1 MTRPAVSGALP
12 GTVGADALEQLWR
25 TVEHVAQ
32 GRLAVLEDALRALED
47 GAADAGTRSSAAY
60 EECHKLVGSLDSFA
74 RTGGSALALRAAEL
88 FEQPRPDTAVL
99 AEVLARLRRT
109 VDGPP

>member
-1 MTRPAVSGALP
+1 MTASLP
-12 GTVGADALEQLWR
+12 GTVGPDALAQLWR

-32 GRLAVLEDALRALED
+32 GRLAVLEDALRALEGD
-47 GAADAGTRSSAAY
+47 AADASTRSSAAH

-88 FEQPRPDTAVL
+88 FEQARPDTAVL
-99 AEVLARLRRT
+99 ADVLARLRRT
-109 VDGPP
+109 VDGTA

>member
-1 MTRPAVSGALP
+1 MTGALP
-12 GTVGADALEQLWR
+12 GTVGADALAQLWG

-32 GRLAVLEDALRALED
+32 GRLTVLEDALRALED
-47 GAADAGTRSSAAY
+47 DAPDAGTRSFAAY

-88 FEQPRPDTAVL
+88 FEQPQPDTAVL
-99 AEVLARLRRT
+99 ADVLARLRRT
-109 VDGPP
+109 VDGPT